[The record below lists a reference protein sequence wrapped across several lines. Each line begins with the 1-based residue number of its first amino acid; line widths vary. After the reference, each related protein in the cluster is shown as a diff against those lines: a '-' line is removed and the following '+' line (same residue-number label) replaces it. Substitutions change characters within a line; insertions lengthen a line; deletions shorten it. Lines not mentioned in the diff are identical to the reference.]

1 MKTYW
6 TMQELA
12 HLWAM
17 TRAGES
23 LAEAAQAIGRFAA
36 DCDQAL
42 WVMLGREPMTALEIL
57 KRRGPVAVAPQGPP
71 AGSTLGRFLAE
82 VLP

>member
-1 MKTYW
+1 MTAPW
-6 TMQELA
+6 TLQELA
-12 HLWAM
+12 QLWAL

-36 DCDQAL
+36 DCDYAL
-42 WVMLGREPMTALEIL
+42 WVMLGREPMVALDIL
-57 KRRGPVAVAPQGPP
+57 KHLGPVAVIPAGPP
-71 AGSTLGRFLAE
+71 VGSMIGRFIAE